1 MATKRVYEAKKETFC
16 HLKESTSQEQW
27 KIWHEGHQEGGKPS
41 EKLDGRHEAE
51 FEAAAGEVLGEDGA
65 REDAPDEEPGEAK
78 GPHQVD
84 GGGVRCQVVGKVRL
98 HWSCLRL
105 RVICDTL
112 ECLVATPCA
121 LSS

>member
-1 MATKRVYEAKKETFC
+1 MKGIKRVEN
-16 HLKESTSQEQW
+16 
-27 KIWHEGHQEGGKPS
+27 PVR
-41 EKLDGRHEAE
+41 RHEAE

-65 REDAPDEEPGEAK
+65 REGAPDEEPGEAK

-121 LSS
+121 LGN